1 MKKKIAWF
9 IFHTLTIIYFSYIHI
24 TVHYDAAIPFIYLMF
39 IVSFPLGLLV
49 PYIFILLSYILPELH
64 TGSNYLFLY
73 DIVLIGI
80 LFMAVGYIQWF
91 ILVPKIQQYFKKKK
105 LPTHQI
111 NKSDQE
117 TKQ

>member
-1 MKKKIAWF
+1 M
-9 IFHTLTIIYFSYIHI
+9 HV

-39 IVSFPLGLLV
+39 IVSFPLGLSV

-80 LFMAVGYIQWF
+80 LFMAIGYIQWF
-91 ILVPKIQQYFKKKK
+91 ILVPKIQQYFRKKKPSI
-105 LPTHQI
+105 LQT
-111 NKSDQE
+111 NKSTQE
-117 TKQ
+117 IKQ